1 MRIHQFG
8 KQVALK
14 RSAKI
19 PAGTFSARRHD
30 MSKDVYD
37 LPVRVLLYKEESQTV
52 AHALEMDLLEYGS
65 GEKEALK
72 ALLRSIK
79 NQISFASHK
88 GSPEMVYFPAEP
100 ALFKRWERA
109 HEAQLK
115 GVVATDKSTTL
126 DVKAVVIRLPAEQV
140 IKARATNKF
149 ARDRDALCA

>member
-1 MRIHQFG
+1 
-8 KQVALK
+8 
-14 RSAKI
+14 
-19 PAGTFSARRHD
+19 

-37 LPVRVLLYKEESQTV
+37 LPLRVLLYKEDGETV
-52 AHALEMDLLEYGS
+52 AHALEMDLLEYGC

-88 GSPEMVYFPAEP
+88 GNPEMVYFPAPP

-115 GVVATDKSTTL
+115 GVVAPDTSATL
-126 DVKAVVIRLPAEQV
+126 DVRAVVIRVPAEQV
-140 IKARATNKF
+140 IKAQATRKF